1 MPRGTTV
8 IGFPRNAIDRRS
20 PVPFYFQLRKLLEE
34 QIASGRWQPG
44 DRIPSEP
51 TLCEHFAV
59 SRTTVRHALAALE
72 REGLLRKER
81 GRGAFV
87 AEPRSSSWLLQ
98 SSQGFYEEAVRMG
111 HRVTSVVLR
120 REVEGL
126 PRWAADALG
135 LPAGST
141 GVTLE
146 RLRSIDERLVM
157 YVLNHL
163 PVDLAETLLE
173 ADLENGSLYR
183 VLEDRHGLTV
193 VGGRRVVEAVIA
205 EHELARLLDVAPGD
219 PLLFVE
225 SVSWDASLRPF
236 ECYRAWHRA
245 DRTKIDVQIVHE
257 EIATRAGF
265 SRDTLRLAR

>member
-1 MPRGTTV
+1 LDEPLPTGQ
-8 IGFPRNAIDRRS
+8 IDRAS
-20 PVPFYFQLRKLLEE
+20 PIPFYFQLRKLLEDE
-34 QIASGRWQPG
+34 IASGRWAPG
-44 DRIPSEP
+44 HRVPSEP
-51 TLCEHFAV
+51 SVCDQFRV
-59 SRTTVRHALAALE
+59 SRTTVRQALAELE
-72 REGLLRKER
+72 GEGLVRREK
-81 GRGAFV
+81 GRGTFV
-87 AEPRSSSWLLQ
+87 AERRSTSWLLQ
-98 SSQGFYEEAVRMG
+98 SSHGFYDEAARRG
-111 HRVTSVVLR
+111 HRVVSKVLR
-120 REVEGL
+120 AGTEVL
-126 PRWAADALG
+126 PPWAADALG
-135 LPAGST
+135 LPEGGE
-141 GVTLE
+141 GVTIE
-146 RLRSIDERLVM
+146 RLRWIDERLVM

-257 EIATRAGF
+257 DIATRAGF
-265 SRDTLRLAR
+265 SRGTLRLVR

>member
-1 MPRGTTV
+1 MTSATV

-34 QIASGRWQPG
+34 EITSGRWQPG
-44 DRIPSEP
+44 GRVPSEP
-51 TLCEHFAV
+51 ALCEHFAV

-72 REGLLRKER
+72 REGLLRKEK

-98 SSQGFYEEAVRMG
+98 SSQGFYEEAVGAG

-120 REVEGL
+120 REVEVL
-126 PRWAADALG
+126 PRWAAEALD
-135 LPAGST
+135 LPAGSE

-146 RLRSIDERLVM
+146 RLRSIDDRLVM

-163 PVDLAETLLE
+163 PIDLAETVLA

-183 VLEDRHGLTV
+183 VLEERHGLTV
-193 VGGRRVVEAVIA
+193 VGGRRVVEAVTA
-205 EHELARLLDVAPGD
+205 EQELARLLQVEPGA

-225 SVSWDASLRPF
+225 SAAWDGNLRPF

-245 DRTKIDVQIVHE
+245 DRTKIDVQVVHE
-257 EIATRAGF
+257 DVATRAGV
-265 SRDTLRLAR
+265 SRSTLRLAR